1 MGMFAIMYLF
11 FPPTFLLGGA
21 KTVKR
26 GGMTHRNP
34 AYQPDSTP
42 VTPSP
47 SNAKIEMTSI
57 DVNPNIDMNS
67 NDIKSDLKLTPEK
80 AQFFIDP
87 DTEQGHVNLAYVD
100 HGDQIEKLPQTPN
113 DLDPGNCTTAQPNL
127 QSSSSGSS
135 LNSSDLDLESATVS
149 QLGSDLNLT
158 SKDPRP
164 EVDQGSLLSHG
175 STLTV
180 NLDTDSV
187 RLEGSFLE
195 DDFSEQVLMTSNTSE
210 PLSPELVKW
219 DQLFEMSYSDTDD
232 TPTMPLTPNT
242 LTPTGSLTPRGS
254 LTPENVTPTELGTF
268 EIDTKPEALS
278 PDNVTLTESV
288 TLENVTPID
297 SLATDTEVILG
308 KPRNS
313 EDTYSSVTF
322 NRPEDDGHK
331 TGHDGQKTGHSDH
344 VTFDVSQPVA
354 PAISVSGVS
363 SIGNHNAL
371 QPTAITKN
379 EEKKNENRNKVL
391 SKAIDFFKIKDNA
404 VVIFM
409 CMYL

>member
-1 MGMFAIMYLF
+1 MFAIMYLF
-11 FPPTFLLGGA
+11 FPTTFLPGGA

-57 DVNPNIDMNS
+57 DVSPNIDMNS
-67 NDIKSDLKLTPEK
+67 NDIKSDLKLTPVK
-80 AQFFIDP
+80 AKFFIDP
-87 DTEQGHVNLAYVD
+87 DTEQGHVNPAYVD
-100 HGDQIEKLPQTPN
+100 HGDQDVELPLTPN
-113 DLDPGNCTTAQPNL
+113 DLDPGKNCTTAQPNL

-135 LNSSDLDLESATVS
+135 LNSSDIDLESATVS

-195 DDFSEQVLMTSNTSE
+195 EDFSEQVSMTSNTSE

-219 DQLFEMSYSDTDD
+219 DKLFEMSYSDTDG

-268 EIDTKPEALS
+268 EYVTPTKALS

-288 TLENVTPID
+288 TLENATPID
-297 SLATDTEVILG
+297 SLATDTDIILG
-308 KPRNS
+308 KPGIS

-322 NRPEDDGHK
+322 VRSEDDGQKH
-331 TGHDGQKTGHSDH
+331 GHDGQKTDHSDR
-344 VTFDVSQPVA
+344 VTSDVSPPPA
-354 PAISVSGVS
+354 PAISISGVS

-379 EEKKNENRNKVL
+379 EKRTRTETKYFQRQY
-391 SKAIDFFKIKDNA
+391 
-404 VVIFM
+404 IF
-409 CMYL
+409 